1 MNLQR
6 AVWLYRPATS
16 DSISSFELTALNC
29 SLHNQSW
36 LTIVTSVCQKN
47 ENKWEVA
54 NVLVLFTELISVSC
68 KIQINSFV
76 VRCWPACC
84 RGAYL
89 RAPEDTLVGARR
101 CSLFPSLDLGLHV
114 RHGRWGPGVL
124 PLLDRGRLRGRAP
137 RRSWR
142 DPRAP
147 CRCAWAAPEVFPCMP
162 WNT

>member
-16 DSISSFELTALNC
+16 DSISIFELTALNC
-29 SLHNQSW
+29 SPHNQSW

-76 VRCWPACC
+76 VRCWPACSH
-84 RGAYL
+84 GAYL
-89 RAPEDTLVGARR
+89 RAPVDRQTLVGA
-101 CSLFPSLDLGLHV
+101 G
-114 RHGRWGPGVL
+114 GARWPWCTSNLTLYKNKISNLKYRNLMWNCFLIGTSTSATKTFDMALLITWQMRVL
-124 PLLDRGRLRGRAP
+124 EKV
-137 RRSWR
+137 SK
-142 DPRAP
+142 
-147 CRCAWAAPEVFPCMP
+147 
-162 WNT
+162 